1 MILEWN
7 TEFFL
12 ADSVYSSFVTE
23 VVHNQKPV
31 NLQVGLIANDD
42 QTPVVDLCEI
52 RESLSS

>member
-7 TEFFL
+7 TEFFIV
-12 ADSVYSSFVTE
+12 DSVYLSFVTE
-23 VVHNQKPV
+23 VVQKPV